1 MPIKIT
7 NELPAK
13 TFLEKE
19 NVFVMT
25 EDRANSQDIRPL
37 KILILNL
44 MPTKIATETQILR
57 LLGNTPLQVDI
68 DLLQTV
74 THVSKNTS
82 QEHLTKFYKCFD
94 DVRNEKFDG
103 MIVTGAPV
111 EQMEFEDVDYWPELC
126 EIFEWAK
133 TNVYSTFYICW
144 GAQAGLYY
152 HYGLKKYPL
161 NEKMF
166 GIFEHKPLDLLH
178 PLMRGLDDT
187 YYVPHSRHT
196 EIKMEDIAKIKD
208 LQVLSYSTQSGV
220 HLLSDMDCRNFF
232 STGHSEYDADTLAK
246 EYFRDKDKGL
256 DIQIPFNYFPDNDP
270 SKKPVI
276 TWRST
281 GVLLFTNWLNYFVY
295 QRTPYDL
302 SNL

>member
-1 MPIKIT
+1 MPIKIS
-7 NELPAK
+7 NELPARS
-13 TFLEKE
+13 FLEQE
-19 NVFVMT
+19 NVFVMS
-25 EDRANSQDIRPL
+25 EERADSQDIRPL

-57 LLGNTPLQVDI
+57 LLSNTPLQVDI
-68 DLLQTV
+68 ELMQTV

-82 QEHLTKFYKCFD
+82 QEHLTKFYKSFD
-94 DVRNEKFDG
+94 EVKHEKFDG

-111 EQMEFEDVDYWPELC
+111 EQMDFEEVDYWDELC
-126 EIFEWAK
+126 SIFEWAK

-166 GIFEHKPLDLLH
+166 GIFEHQPLDLFH
-178 PLMRGLDDT
+178 PLMRGIDDKF
-187 YYVPHSRHT
+187 YVPHSRHT
-196 EIKMEDIAKIKD
+196 EIRMDDIAKIKD
-208 LQVLSYSTQSGV
+208 LQVLSYSAQSGV
-220 HLLSDMDCRNFF
+220 HLLSDMECRNFF
-232 STGHSEYDADTLAK
+232 STGHSEYDADTLAT
-246 EYFRDKDKGL
+246 EYFRDKNKGL
-256 DIQIPFNYFPDNDP
+256 DIQIPYNYFPDNDTT
-270 SKKPVI
+270 KKPPI

-281 GVLLFTNWLNYFVY
+281 GILLFTNWLNYFVY

-302 SNL
+302 ANL

>member
-1 MPIKIT
+1 MPIKIS

-13 TFLEKE
+13 SFLEQE

-57 LLGNTPLQVDI
+57 LLSNTPLQVDI
-68 DLLQTV
+68 ELMQTV

-82 QEHLTKFYKCFD
+82 QEHLTKFYKSFD
-94 DVRNEKFDG
+94 EVKHEKFDG

-111 EQMEFEDVDYWPELC
+111 EQMEFEEVDYWDELC

-161 NEKMF
+161 KEKMF
-166 GIFEHKPLDLLH
+166 GIFEHQPLDLLH
-178 PLMRGLDDT
+178 PLMRGIDDK
-187 YYVPHSRHT
+187 YYVPQSRHT
-196 EIKMEDIAKIKD
+196 EIRMEDIAKIKD
-208 LQVLSYSTQSGV
+208 LQVLSYSPDSGV

-232 STGHSEYDADTLAK
+232 STGHSEYDADTLAT
-246 EYFRDKDKGL
+246 EYFRDKNKGL
-256 DIQIPFNYFPDNDP
+256 DIKIPYNYFPDDDTT
-270 SKKPVI
+270 KKPPI

-281 GVLLFTNWLNYFVY
+281 GILLFTNMLNYFVY

-302 SNL
+302 ANL